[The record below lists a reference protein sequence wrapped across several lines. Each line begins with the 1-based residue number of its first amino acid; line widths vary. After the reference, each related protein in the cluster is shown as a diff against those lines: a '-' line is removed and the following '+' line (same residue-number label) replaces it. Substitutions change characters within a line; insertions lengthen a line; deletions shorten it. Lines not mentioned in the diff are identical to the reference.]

1 MPPGVLRAAAPVMGP
16 PIAQPMLMR
25 ARSRGP
31 RVAFG
36 GTQRSAAERLAVLR
50 RHASTASDPGLQD
63 HHMGDADEF
72 HTGGGGDGGDD
83 GASGGEG
90 TKRAPSKE
98 EKALG
103 EVRSTRE
110 FCQEAQQKICWLGAG
125 RIHGLQPL
133 HH

>member
-1 MPPGVLRAAAPVMGP
+1 MGHRDVFDMIVADARCTDNTLARRALAAA
-16 PIAQPMLMR
+16 IA
-25 ARSRGP
+25 S
-31 RVAFG
+31 
-36 GTQRSAAERLAVLR
+36 
-50 RHASTASDPGLQD
+50 
-63 HHMGDADEF
+63 
-72 HTGGGGDGGDD
+72 GDGGDD

-110 FCQEAQQKICWLGAG
+110 FYEEALQKICWLGAG